1 MKLYLQLV
9 RQFSGAGV
17 RFGFIAGAF
26 MAIVSNLLV
35 GLAWGF
41 CSGILFVG
49 ITSLIL
55 TVMAGRKDR
64 PAVRS

>member
-1 MKLYLQLV
+1 MELYLQLV

-17 RFGFIAGAF
+17 IAGAF